1 MKNSTHHVIRQNELR
16 RAGLT
21 SIGLPSS
28 KQISGN
34 QVSGN
39 QISGN
44 QISGEQLPGARVPV
58 DPLPLQWANAG
69 AMGMRPKRAG
79 ALLASKLR
87 SACFLMSA
95 CLLSSAAFGA
105 NSYAAPA
112 SAAQP
117 LLASTAFAP
126 KAYSLAI
133 QNQPDQVFVREGNG
147 ALRPVSGVLTENKLT
162 GVAVGSDR
170 FDSDQVAHITF
181 GSVPSSFREAKNYFE
196 RRSYAEAAAKYRLA
210 AGESD
215 RNVVQAAARLR
226 AAQALLYVGSV
237 DSSAFADADR
247 EATRFLEDFPDNREV
262 PRGRYIQATARF
274 LSGDAAAAG
283 ALFQAIYDE
292 VTKSVPSE
300 GYDIVL
306 GYKSGLRG
314 ASAYLEAGMTQ
325 EAREIFQRMTS
336 TLPSLIA
343 GMTEED
349 RNYGDMLEIQASARL
364 GEGFALLAGG
374 NSSRAVDFFREQLNG
389 AATASDES
397 SRLSTAALTFGARLG
412 LGLSL
417 AKEGQYRQAQIE
429 LAIVS
434 SLDHTDRD
442 RVARALLGLAEC
454 ALNLPD
460 SDSRSQARAWVET
473 VLNQYSDTLWVQKAH
488 ALLGTL

>member
-1 MKNSTHHVIRQNELR
+1 MKNSTHHVIRQHELR
-16 RAGLT
+16 RAGLVP
-21 SIGLPSS
+21 SDLPAVKLLPGVRLPSGQS
-28 KQISGN
+28 TFGMATFGMATFGKATLESADG
-34 QVSGN
+34 
-39 QISGN
+39 
-44 QISGEQLPGARVPV
+44 
-58 DPLPLQWANAG
+58 D
-69 AMGMRPKRAG
+69 AMRIVGPKLTSAAV
-79 ALLASKLR
+79 ALRGRTASV
-87 SACFLMSA
+87 FMGA
-95 CLLSSAAFGA
+95 CLLCSTAFGA
-105 NSYAAPA
+105 LNSAAPA
-112 SAAQP
+112 LAAEP
-117 LLASTAFAP
+117 LSSSIAFAP
-126 KAYSLAI
+126 RTHFVAK
-133 QNQPDQVFVREGNG
+133 QNQPDQVFVREESG
-147 ALRPVSGVLTENKLT
+147 ALRPVSGVLTENNLS
-162 GVAVGSDR
+162 GVAVGDER
-170 FDSDQVAHITF
+170 FDADRIAHITF

-196 RRSYAEAAAKYRLA
+196 LRSYAEAAAKYRLA

-247 EATRFLEDFPDNREV
+247 EASRFLEDFPKNREV
-262 PRGRYIQATARF
+262 PLGRYIQATARF

-292 VTKSVPSE
+292 VTNSVPSE
-300 GYDIVL
+300 GYGIVL

-336 TLPSLIA
+336 NLPGLIA

-349 RNYGDMLEIQASARL
+349 RNYSDMLAIQASARL

-389 AATASDES
+389 ATTASDES

-412 LGLSL
+412 LGLAL
-417 AKEGQYRQAQIE
+417 AKEGQYRPAQIE

-473 VLNQYSDTLWVQKAH
+473 VLNQYSDTLWVQRAH